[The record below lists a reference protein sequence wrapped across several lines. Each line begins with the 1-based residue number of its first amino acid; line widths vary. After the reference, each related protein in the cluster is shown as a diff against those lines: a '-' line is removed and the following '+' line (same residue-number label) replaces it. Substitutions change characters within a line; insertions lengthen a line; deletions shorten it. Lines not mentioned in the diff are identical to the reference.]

1 MRQCINLMTERAEF
15 LASTRRLVVLWSLAL
30 AGVLLVAAP
39 LGAWA
44 WIERREAI
52 FEHEALQ
59 ARYEPIRRLAEANRR
74 LEAEA
79 ARLVRDERV
88 TLTLARRRPVAALLA
103 AVGEAVA
110 ATNGDV
116 FVERVTLSPDAAAK
130 PESVD
135 PAGAVILDVITDEG
149 YDISLLAKSL
159 TSDPFTSVKVV
170 SSEAVA
176 GDVARNKHVIE
187 CAY

>member
-1 MRQCINLMTERAEF
+1 MGHGINLMTERAEF
-15 LASTRRLVVLWSLAL
+15 LAATRRLVCLWGLAL
-30 AGVLLVAAP
+30 AGVLMVAAP

-44 WIERREAI
+44 WMGRRGVV

-74 LEAEA
+74 LSAEA
-79 ARLVRDERV
+79 TRLVHNEQV
-88 TLTLARRRPVAALLA
+88 TLTLSRRRPVAALLA

-116 FVERVTLSPDAAAK
+116 FVERVSLARDAAAK
-130 PESVD
+130 PEAVD
-135 PAGAVILDVITDEG
+135 PAGTVILDVVTIEG

-159 TSDPFTSVKVV
+159 TSEPFASVKVV
-170 SSEAVA
+170 SSEAVP